1 MQKYLL
7 YIVVFICGAMVM
19 ILELVASR
27 ILAPFVGTS
36 SYVWTSLIGI
46 ILGSLSFGY
55 WLGGR
60 LADRNPKRFA
70 LAMILFNAAIFIGAT
85 TFINILVLSVIE
97 QYISDIR
104 IAAIISTLVLFSF
117 PSVLLGMVSPYA
129 VKLQMADI
137 DKTGSTVGNL
147 YAISTIGSIVGT
159 FLAGFV
165 LIPSFGSEKNLLIIS
180 IVLLF
185 TSFIVYFDKGF
196 KLNILFFIILIMTLL
211 IPNPAFLVYGKTDLK
226 DIDTEYSRIWIYPTY
241 YENKEVKVFQTGNEY
256 SSAMYLNNDELVF
269 EYTKYYD
276 LAEHFNTGF
285 NKALM
290 LGGAA
295 YSYPKYYLNKY
306 TNATID
312 VAEIDSR
319 VTDIA
324 KSEFRLKNNPRLR
337 IFHEDGRI
345 FLNKTKNKYDVIYGD
360 AFRSKSVPYQLTT
373 KDAVEKMYNVLNDN
387 GVVVINIIS
396 SIEGDKGKFFR
407 GEYKTY
413 KNIFPQVYVFPVE
426 GIKNGEEI
434 QNIMLVAL
442 KSKDKPSFESTDSE
456 LNEYLA
462 HLWKEEIPNDI
473 PILTDDYSPVEY
485 YTMGIR

>member
-1 MQKYLL
+1 M
-7 YIVVFICGAMVM
+7 
-19 ILELVASR
+19 
-27 ILAPFVGTS
+27 
-36 SYVWTSLIGI
+36 
-46 ILGSLSFGY
+46 
-55 WLGGR
+55 
-60 LADRNPKRFA
+60 
-70 LAMILFNAAIFIGAT
+70 
-85 TFINILVLSVIE
+85 
-97 QYISDIR
+97 
-104 IAAIISTLVLFSF
+104 
-117 PSVLLGMVSPYA
+117 
-129 VKLQMADI
+129 
-137 DKTGSTVGNL
+137 
-147 YAISTIGSIVGT
+147 
-159 FLAGFV
+159 
-165 LIPSFGSEKNLLIIS
+165 
-180 IVLLF
+180 LF